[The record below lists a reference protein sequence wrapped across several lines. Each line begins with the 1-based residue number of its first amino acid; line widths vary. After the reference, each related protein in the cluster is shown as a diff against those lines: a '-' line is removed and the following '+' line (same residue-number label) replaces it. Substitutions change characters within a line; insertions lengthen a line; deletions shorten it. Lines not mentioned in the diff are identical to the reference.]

1 MAQKQDSA
9 SYFVNIDA
17 PVEVR
22 KVLVEASSLVIDSCK
37 KYEQYKRTT
46 QQKLAQMQ
54 ALRNVLND
62 IKQLNAHILSAL
74 PKVHL
79 QYKGEIEETTT
90 VPGLNKQQ
98 LKKIEQEI
106 ASIEQEL
113 SVL

>member
-1 MAQKQDSA
+1 MTKKQDAA

-17 PVEVR
+17 PLQVR
-22 KVLVEASSLVIDSCK
+22 KALVEASSLVIDSCK

-62 IKQLNAHILSAL
+62 IKTLNAEILSAL

-79 QYKGEIEETTT
+79 QYKGEIEEPAT

-106 ASIEQEL
+106 ATIEEEL
-113 SVL
+113 SAL